1 MKKSRIVCFVLSLLL
16 VLSCGTV
23 TAQAYQSDIVDSM
36 TTEARSAIL
45 VDPDTDF
52 VLYEHNAY
60 EKAYPASITKVMSA
74 ILVME
79 ALENG
84 TLTLDQE
91 ITATQSAWKGMD
103 YTSSNQNIQPGETMT
118 VKDLVYCMMVAS
130 ANEACNILATEI
142 SGSIEAFVEDMN
154 EKAVELGCTGTH
166 FMNPHGMPDDN
177 HYTTA
182 YDLYLIAKYAMSF
195 DFFREVV
202 ATDEYYTA
210 ATNLNE
216 TPRHFFNTNALL
228 SGKKYKGYEYEYCT
242 GIKTGTTS
250 AAGNCLL
257 SSAEKDGRRLICV
270 VLGCENPVDSS
281 GNVQRKQ
288 FSESSRLF
296 KWGFENFSVHSIL
309 DATKPIAEVP
319 VTLSSQNDYVSVVV
333 DGVLEA
339 QLPNDITS
347 EDFEWTYD
355 LPASVEAPVA
365 QGQKLGTMTV
375 TLDGE
380 NYGKVDL
387 VAVNNVERSPLLAF
401 KHSVGQVVHSW
412 QFILAVVVIAVLVI
426 ALIIRAIVVSNRKK
440 RYNGHHSKNYKGK

>member
-16 VLSCGTV
+16 VLSCTTV
-23 TAQAYQSDIVDSM
+23 TAQAYQSDIVDGM
-36 TTEARSAIL
+36 TTETRAALLI
-45 VDPDTDF
+45 DPDTDF
-52 VLYEHNAY
+52 VLYEQNAY

-91 ITATQSAWKGMD
+91 ITATQSAWKDMD
-103 YTSSNQNIQPGETMT
+103 YTSSNQNIQPGETMS
-118 VKDLVYCMMVAS
+118 VKDLVYCMLVAS

-142 SGSIEAFVEDMN
+142 SGSIELFVEDMN

-166 FMNPHGMPDDN
+166 FVNPHGMPDDN

-202 ATDEYYTA
+202 STDEYYTS
-210 ATNLNE
+210 ATNMSE

-228 SGKKYKGYEYEYCT
+228 SSKKYQGYEYQYCT

-250 AAGNCLL
+250 AAGSCLL
-257 SSAEKDGRRLICV
+257 SSAEKDGQRLICV
-270 VLGCENPVDSS
+270 VLGCENPIDAN

-288 FSESSRLF
+288 FSETRRLF
-296 KWGFENFSVHSIL
+296 QWGFENFSVHSIL

-319 VTLSSQNDYVSVVV
+319 VTLSSQNDYVSVIV
-333 DGVLEA
+333 DGTLEA

-355 LPASVEAPVA
+355 LPESVEAPIT

-380 NYGKVDL
+380 AYGTVDL
-387 VAVNNVERSPLLAF
+387 VAVNSVERSQLLAF
-401 KHSVGQVVHSW
+401 KHTVGQVMGSW
-412 QFILAVVVIAVLVI
+412 QFILAVVVIAAVVI
-426 ALIIRAIVVSNRKK
+426 SLIIRAKIISNRKK
-440 RYNGHHSKNYKGK
+440 RYRGHRSKNYKGK